1 MISLPNL
8 LKRTENEKK
17 VETYQFHNEYNA
29 EELLALRRQQLL
41 EKAKEANIEDLP
53 EDKKDKKDKKETE
66 YAKERKKLSLERE
79 RWEKQWAE
87 EEKEHKKQLE
97 KMRQDAEAEIQQKMQ
112 QAEQEAEQLRQAAK
126 KEGYEAGFAE
136 GEKEGKDTAYAEIQ
150 GTVGAQS
157 KAFLAHLRRVADE
170 TAQAKEDI
178 LREYKDEL
186 KELAIT
192 VAEKVIQVSLRS
204 SGEIIEKMIL
214 SPTERMKTKEWVKV
228 YISKVDA
235 EMLLE
240 ADLDIVQ
247 ALSHL
252 SEHIKVVSM
261 GNEKQGTCI
270 IEFPDEIIDASVST
284 QMENIKE
291 ILSHSST

>member
-8 LKRTENEKK
+8 LKRTEQEKN

-29 EELLALRRQQLL
+29 EELLELRRQQLL
-41 EKAKEANIEDLP
+41 EKAKAISVEEPSN
-53 EDKKDKKDKKETE
+53 DKENKKETE
-66 YAKERKKLSLERE
+66 RAKERRKLSLERE
-79 RWEKQWAE
+79 RLEKQWAE
-87 EEKEHKKQLE
+87 EEKAHQERLE

-112 QAEQEAEQLRQAAK
+112 QAEEEAEQMRQAAK

-178 LREYKDEL
+178 LKQYKDEL

-214 SPTERMKTKEWVKV
+214 SATERLKAKEWVKV
-228 YISKVDA
+228 YISKIDA

-240 ADLDIVQ
+240 ADIDIVQ

>member
-8 LKRTENEKK
+8 LKRTEQEKK

-29 EELLALRRQQLL
+29 EELLELRRQQLL
-41 EKAKEANIEDLP
+41 EKAKAISVEEPSN
-53 EDKKDKKDKKETE
+53 DKENKKETE
-66 YAKERKKLSLERE
+66 RAKERRKLSLERE
-79 RWEKQWAE
+79 RLEKQWAE
-87 EEKEHKKQLE
+87 EEKAHQERLE

-112 QAEQEAEQLRQAAK
+112 QAEEEAEQMRQAAK

-178 LREYKDEL
+178 LKQYKDEL

-214 SPTERMKTKEWVKV
+214 SATERLKAKEWVKV
-228 YISKVDA
+228 YISKIDA

-240 ADLDIVQ
+240 ADIDIVQ

>member
-8 LKRTENEKK
+8 LKRTAQEKK

-29 EELLALRRQQLL
+29 EELLALRKQKMM
-41 EKAKEANIEDLP
+41 EKAKETDSEQNAHKEQH
-53 EDKKDKKDKKETE
+53 KKETE
-66 YAKERKKLSLERE
+66 RSKEQKRLLAERE
-79 RWEKQWAE
+79 KLEKQWAE
-87 EEKEHKKQLE
+87 EDKEHKERLE

-112 QAEQEAEQLRQAAK
+112 KAEQEAEQMRQTAK

-136 GEKEGKDTAYAEIQ
+136 GEKEGKDTAYSEIQ

-157 KAFLAHLRRVADE
+157 KAFLSQLRRIADE

-178 LREYKDEL
+178 LDKYKDEL
-186 KELAIT
+186 KELAIA

-214 SPTERMKTKEWVKV
+214 SSTERLKAKEWVKV
-228 YISKVDA
+228 YISKIDA

-240 ADLDIVQ
+240 ADIDIVQ

-252 SEHIKVVSM
+252 SDHIKVVSM
-261 GNEKQGTCI
+261 ENEKQGTCI

>member
-8 LKRTENEKK
+8 LKRTEQEKK
-17 VETYQFHNEYNA
+17 VETYQFHNEYNEA
-29 EELLALRRQQLL
+29 ELLALRRQKMM
-41 EKAKEANIEDLP
+41 EKAQETESDSEQKSEH
-53 EDKKDKKDKKETE
+53 KKETE
-66 YAKERKKLSLERE
+66 RSREQKKLRIERE
-79 RWEKQWAE
+79 KLEKRWAE
-87 EEKEHKKQLE
+87 EEKEHQERLE

-112 QAEQEAEQLRQAAK
+112 AVEQEAEEMRQAAK
-126 KEGYEAGFAE
+126 KEGYEVGFAE

-157 KAFLAHLRRVADE
+157 KAFLAQLRRIADE

-178 LREYKDEL
+178 LVKYKDEL
-186 KELAIT
+186 KELAIA

-214 SPTERMKTKEWVKV
+214 SSTERLKTKEWVKV
-228 YISKVDA
+228 YISKIDA

-240 ADLDIVQ
+240 ADIDIVQ